1 VTFETGFR
9 KRLESPNSSSWTHK
23 NFQEDFMLSVLRDT
37 TGYAGCEMI
46 RRTVGFA
53 HVADLDSI
61 ADEKLRAEAEL
72 MALKVGQTLIKEHPN
87 VSNYDEIENIVKGV
101 IAL

>member
-1 VTFETGFR
+1 M
-9 KRLESPNSSSWTHK
+9 SWRHK
-23 NFQEDFMLSVLRDT
+23 AFQDDFLQSVLRDT

-61 ADEKLRAEAEL
+61 ADKKIRAEAET
-72 MALKVGQTLIKEHPN
+72 MALELGQRLIKEHQK
-87 VSNYDEIENIVKGV
+87 VFRYDDIEKLVLAV
-101 IAL
+101 IKT